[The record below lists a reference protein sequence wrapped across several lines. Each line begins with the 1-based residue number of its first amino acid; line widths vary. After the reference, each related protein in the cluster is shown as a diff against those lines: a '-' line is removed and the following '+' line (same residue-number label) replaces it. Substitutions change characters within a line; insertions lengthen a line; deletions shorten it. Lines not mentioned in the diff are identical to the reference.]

1 MELFVPHVFFPKWD
15 EKCEQAVLDFLDVV
29 MSQTPIYL
37 LCCRPDEEAVE
48 LTEGR
53 FLAGTQGRLTVNPMK
68 SDRSQVRDLKGQVS
82 FYGREV
88 VPLIREVLASGGSFD
103 LTVSGTSMSP
113 TLKPERD
120 QVRLKAPQRK
130 MPEKYPILFFQRDD
144 GTYVLHRKIRGGR
157 QGIWVI
163 NGDAQAWTECI
174 QPGQVIG
181 VVYEIRRKGRWIR

>member
-1 MELFVPHVFFPKWD
+1 MARAKGNLV
-15 EKCEQAVLDFLDVV
+15 
-29 MSQTPIYL
+29 
-37 LCCRPDEEAVE
+37 
-48 LTEGR
+48 
-53 FLAGTQGRLTVNPMK
+53 VNPMK

-82 FYGREV
+82 LYGREV

-157 QGIWVI
+157 QGLWVI
-163 NGDAQAWTECI
+163 NGDAQAWTERI

-181 VVYEIRRKGRWIR
+181 VVYEIRRKGRWIPVRDKKYRLWVFLWRRARILRPMIFRVKRGLNCYIFKHGR